1 MSPRASATAAAETRE
16 GIVRAA
22 VQQASVEGLESLTIG
37 RLAGTLE
44 MSKGGV
50 VGPFGNREQIQL
62 AALDAAIEVFRRE
75 VWEPAADAEAGLPR
89 LRAITEAWL
98 DYLTGDVLPGG
109 CFLTQSAAEFDGRPG
124 EVRDAVDRTL
134 RLWES
139 VLAHDAKVA
148 IEQGD
153 LSPGTDPDQIAFE
166 IHAIA
171 QGVNQ
176 ARQLRGD
183 EKARKRGRT
192 AFDRILG
199 IT

>member
-22 VQQASVEGLESLTIG
+22 VAQASMEGLESLTIG

-62 AALDAAIEVFRRE
+62 AALEEAVEIFRRS
-75 VWEPAADAEAGLPR
+75 VWEPAAEAEPGLPR
-89 LRAITEAWL
+89 LLAITDAWL
-98 DYLTGDVLPGG
+98 DYLTGEVLPGG

-148 IEQGD
+148 VERGD
-153 LSPGTDPDQIAFE
+153 LPLGTDPEQIAFE

-176 ARQLRGD
+176 AHQLRGD
-183 EKARKRGRT
+183 TRARARGKA
-192 AFDRILG
+192 AFARILG
-199 IT
+199 RT

>member
-22 VQQASVEGLESLTIG
+22 VRQASVEGLESLTIG

-75 VWEPAADAEAGLPR
+75 VWEPASEAEPGLPR
-89 LRAITEAWL
+89 LLAITESWL
-98 DYLTGDVLPGG
+98 GYLTGDVLPGG

-134 RLWES
+134 RLWEG
-139 VLAHDAKVA
+139 VLRNEVETA
-148 IEQGD
+148 IERGD
-153 LSPGTDPDQIAFE
+153 LPEETDPAQVAFE

-183 EKARKRGRT
+183 EQARDRGRR

-199 IT
+199 TT